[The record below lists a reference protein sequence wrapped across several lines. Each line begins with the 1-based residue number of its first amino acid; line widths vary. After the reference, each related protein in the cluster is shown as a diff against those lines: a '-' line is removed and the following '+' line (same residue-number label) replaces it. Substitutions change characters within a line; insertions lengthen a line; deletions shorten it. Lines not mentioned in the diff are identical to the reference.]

1 MLRYTADIRTLF
13 YMAITTALLVIQWSR
28 ESFSPVLFTASM
40 LMAVS
45 VSVIAHNH
53 NHLTIWK
60 SKTLNALT
68 DYWLTLFYGFPA
80 FGWIPTHNQNHHKFN
95 NREGD
100 YTITYRYT
108 EKTNLFTLLT
118 YPSVSAFHQQK
129 PIRDYLSKQFHTNKR
144 RFWFCISQ
152 YVLLV
157 AFLLVAFAVDWRKA
171 LLYVFIPQQFSL
183 FSVLIFNYVQHV
195 HADEESGMDHSR
207 NIVGPVMNWFLF
219 NNGLH
224 TVHHGN
230 PGLHWS
236 KAPAAHAE
244 VADRIAPRLNEQS
257 FWWLLV
263 CVYLLG
269 IFSPKARGSSMRLE
283 RIDRE
288 RIAALAAV
296 LRDPMTIGRIQ

>member
-1 MLRYTADIRTLF
+1 MLRNAADIRTLL
-13 YMAITTALLVIQWSR
+13 YMAVTTGLLVVQWSR
-28 ESFSPVLFTASM
+28 DSFSPLLFAAC
-40 LMAVS
+40 LFMAVS

-60 SKTLNALT
+60 SKPLNALT

-108 EKTNLFTLLT
+108 EKTNLFTLLS

-129 PIRDYLSKQFHTNKR
+129 PIRAYLSKQYRINKK

-152 YVLLV
+152 YVVLV
-157 AFLLVAFAVDWRKA
+157 AFLGAAFLVDWKKA
-171 LLYVFIPQQFSL
+171 LLYIFIPQQVSL
-183 FSVLIFNYVQHV
+183 YVVLIFNYVQHV
-195 HADEESGMDHSR
+195 HADEESSVNHSR
-207 NIVGPVMNWFLF
+207 NIVGPLMNWLLF

-224 TVHHGN
+224 TVHHDN

-236 KAPAAHAE
+236 KAPAAHAKIA
-244 VADRIAPRLNEQS
+244 ADIHPRLNEPS
-257 FWWLLV
+257 FLWFLV
-263 CVYLLG
+263 RVYILG
-269 IFSPKARGSSMRLE
+269 MFNSEARGSSMRLG
-283 RIDRE
+283 
-288 RIAALAAV
+288 RIAAE
-296 LRDPMTIGRIQ
+296 

>member
-1 MLRYTADIRTLF
+1 MLRNAADIRTLL
-13 YMAITTALLVIQWSR
+13 YMAVTTGLLVVQWTR
-28 ESFSPVLFTASM
+28 DSFSPLLFAAC
-40 LMAVS
+40 LFMAVS

-60 SKTLNALT
+60 SKPLNALT

-108 EKTNLFTLLT
+108 EKTNLFTLLS

-129 PIRDYLSKQFHTNKR
+129 PIRAYLSKQYRINKK

-152 YVLLV
+152 YVVLV
-157 AFLLVAFAVDWRKA
+157 AFLGAAFLIDWKKA
-171 LLYVFIPQQFSL
+171 LLYIFIPQQVSL
-183 FSVLIFNYVQHV
+183 YVVLIFNYVQHV
-195 HADEESGMDHSR
+195 HADEESSVNHSR
-207 NIVGPVMNWFLF
+207 NIVGPLMNWLLF

-224 TVHHGN
+224 TVHHDN

-236 KAPAAHAE
+236 NAPAAHAKIA
-244 VADRIAPRLNEQS
+244 ADIDPRLNEPS
-257 FWWLLV
+257 FWWFLV
-263 CVYLLG
+263 RVYILG
-269 IFSPKARGSSMRLE
+269 MFSSEARGSSMRLG
-283 RIDRE
+283 
-288 RIAALAAV
+288 RIAAK
-296 LRDPMTIGRIQ
+296 

>member
-1 MLRYTADIRTLF
+1 MLRYAADIRTLL
-13 YMAITTALLVIQWSR
+13 YMAVTTALLFVQWSR
-28 ESFSPVLFTASM
+28 DSFSPMLFAACLFT
-40 LMAVS
+40 AVS

-60 SKTLNALT
+60 SKPLNAVT

-108 EKTNLFTLLT
+108 EKTNLLTLLT
-118 YPSVSAFHQQK
+118 YPTVSAFHQQK
-129 PIRDYLSKQFHTNKR
+129 PIRGYLSKQYRINKK

-157 AFLLVAFAVDWRKA
+157 AFLGVAFLIDWKKA
-171 LLYVFIPQQFSL
+171 LLYIFIPQQVSL
-183 FSVLIFNYVQHV
+183 YVVMVFNYVQHV
-195 HADEESGMDHSR
+195 HADEKSPVNHSR
-207 NIVGPVMNWFLF
+207 NIIGPLMNWLLF

-224 TVHHGN
+224 TVHHDN

-236 KAPAAHAE
+236 KSPAAHALI
-244 VADRIAPRLNEQS
+244 ADDIDPRLNEQS
-257 FWWLLV
+257 FWWLLIR
-263 CVYLLG
+263 VYILG
-269 IFSPKARGSSMRLE
+269 MFSNVARGSSMRLE
-283 RIDRE
+283 RLARS
-288 RIAALAAV
+288 AAE
-296 LRDPMTIGRIQ
+296 

>member
-1 MLRYTADIRTLF
+1 MLRNAADIRTLL
-13 YMAITTALLVIQWSR
+13 YMAVTTGLLVVQWSR
-28 ESFSPVLFTASM
+28 DSFSPLLFAAC
-40 LMAVS
+40 LFMAVS

-60 SKTLNALT
+60 SKPLNALT

-108 EKTNLFTLLT
+108 EKTNLFTLLS

-129 PIRDYLSKQFHTNKR
+129 PIRAYLSKQYRINKK

-152 YVLLV
+152 YVVLV
-157 AFLLVAFAVDWRKA
+157 AFLGAAFLIDWKKA
-171 LLYVFIPQQFSL
+171 LLYIFIPQQVSL
-183 FSVLIFNYVQHV
+183 YVVLIFNYVQHV
-195 HADEESGMDHSR
+195 HADEDSSVNHSR
-207 NIVGPVMNWFLF
+207 NIVGPLMNWLLF

-224 TVHHGN
+224 TVHHDN

-236 KAPAAHAE
+236 KAPAAHAKIA
-244 VADRIAPRLNEQS
+244 ADIDPRLNEQS
-257 FWWLLV
+257 FWWFLIR
-263 CVYLLG
+263 VYILG
-269 IFSPKARGSSMRLE
+269 MFSSEARGSSMRLE
-283 RIDRE
+283 RI
-288 RIAALAAV
+288 AAE
-296 LRDPMTIGRIQ
+296 PQI

>member
-1 MLRYTADIRTLF
+1 MLRYAADIRTLL
-13 YMAITTALLVIQWSR
+13 YMAVTTGMLVVLWTR
-28 ESFSPVLFTASM
+28 ESFSPLLFVAYM
-40 LMAVS
+40 FMAVS

-60 SKTLNALT
+60 SKPLNALT
-68 DYWLTLFYGFPA
+68 DYWLTLFYGFPT

-108 EKTNLFTLLT
+108 EKTNLLTLLT
-118 YPSVSAFHQQK
+118 YPSVSALHQQK
-129 PIRDYLSKQFHTNKR
+129 PIRDYLAKQYRINKS

-157 AFLLVAFAVDWRKA
+157 AFLLAAFLLDWKKA
-171 LLYVFIPQQFSL
+171 LLYVLIPQQFSL
-183 FSVLIFNYVQHV
+183 YSVLIFNYVQHV
-195 HADEESGMDHSR
+195 HADEESSLNHSR

-224 TVHHGN
+224 TVHHEN

-236 KAPAAHAE
+236 KAPTAHAKI
-244 VADRIAPRLNEQS
+244 ADQIDPRLNEGS
-257 FWWLLV
+257 FWWMLV
-263 CVYLLG
+263 RIYILG
-269 IFSPKARGSSMRLE
+269 MFSDKARGRSMRL
-283 RIDRE
+283 DRN
-288 RIAALAAV
+288 AAA
-296 LRDPMTIGRIQ
+296 RKI

>member
-1 MLRYTADIRTLF
+1 MLRNAADIRTLL
-13 YMAITTALLVIQWSR
+13 YMAVTTGLLVVQWSR
-28 ESFSPVLFTASM
+28 DSFSPLLFAAC
-40 LMAVS
+40 LFMAVS

-60 SKTLNALT
+60 SKPLNALT

-129 PIRDYLSKQFHTNKR
+129 PIRAYLSKQYRINKK

-152 YVLLV
+152 YVVLV
-157 AFLLVAFAVDWRKA
+157 AFLGAAFLIDWKKA
-171 LLYVFIPQQFSL
+171 LLYIFIPQQVSL
-183 FSVLIFNYVQHV
+183 YVVLIFNYVQHV
-195 HADEESGMDHSR
+195 HADEDSSVNHSR
-207 NIVGPVMNWFLF
+207 NIVGPLMNWLLF

-224 TVHHGN
+224 TVHHDN

-236 KAPAAHAE
+236 KAPAAHAKIA
-244 VADRIAPRLNEQS
+244 ADIDPRLNEQS
-257 FWWLLV
+257 FWWFLIR
-263 CVYLLG
+263 VYILG
-269 IFSPKARGSSMRLE
+269 MFSSEARGSSMRLE
-283 RIDRE
+283 RIATE
-288 RIAALAAV
+288 PQI
-296 LRDPMTIGRIQ
+296 

>member
-1 MLRYTADIRTLF
+1 MLRNAADIRTLL
-13 YMAITTALLVIQWSR
+13 YMAVTTGLLVVQWSR
-28 ESFSPVLFTASM
+28 DSFSPLLFAAC
-40 LMAVS
+40 LFMAVS

-60 SKTLNALT
+60 SKPLNALT

-108 EKTNLFTLLT
+108 EKTNLFTLLS

-129 PIRDYLSKQFHTNKR
+129 PIRAYLSKQYRINKK

-152 YVLLV
+152 YVVLV
-157 AFLLVAFAVDWRKA
+157 AFLGAAFLIDWKKA
-171 LLYVFIPQQFSL
+171 LLYIFIPQQVSL
-183 FSVLIFNYVQHV
+183 YVVLIFNYVQHV
-195 HADEESGMDHSR
+195 HADEESSVNHSR
-207 NIVGPVMNWFLF
+207 NIVGPLMNWLLF

-224 TVHHGN
+224 TVHHDN

-236 KAPAAHAE
+236 KAPAEHAKIA
-244 VADRIAPRLNEQS
+244 ADIHPRLNEPS
-257 FWWLLV
+257 FLWFLV
-263 CVYLLG
+263 RVYILG
-269 IFSPKARGSSMRLE
+269 MFNSEARGSSMRLG
-283 RIDRE
+283 
-288 RIAALAAV
+288 RIAAE
-296 LRDPMTIGRIQ
+296 